1 MIYQD
6 QLIAPQTVAL
16 WAGDF
21 ETEDEFATYLGQP
34 FERDFG
40 FLLDVDD
47 LPDDSLVF
55 PERRTRARYNELLQK
70 VSARTLLSKWS
81 GEDWIAEG
89 EQMCLASGL
98 PEAKLMIRFLN
109 LRYPEEMCR
118 NGDASLRFVGNVQWP
133 GGRRRWEELQ
143 NRTMHVRPFPLMTR
157 HRYEDGRLS
166 CWKGRVHLDHWKGFA
181 TREELAD
188 EFMNFRFSAWPDG
201 DFHLNVEAATQDP
214 RVKPTAAQ
222 VRAFEH
228 LLESQEILSETVLQ
242 SIFALYPKWRD
253 MFGEMLEA
261 EVMPPISQ
269 AVDLKQLIRLGTV
282 HVMMN
287 EKEGFTAVG
296 FGFHCK
302 WDDEHGLGVL
312 THKGKVLEVGAAET
326 GFSELS

>member
-6 QLIAPQTVAL
+6 ELIDPESVAV

-21 ETEDEFATYLGQP
+21 ETEDDFAMYLGQP

-40 FLLDVDD
+40 FLLDLDD

-81 GEDWIAEG
+81 GEDWIEEG
-89 EQMCLASGL
+89 ERTCLASGVR
-98 PEAKLMIRFLN
+98 EAKLMVRFLN
-109 LRYPEEMCR
+109 LRYRERMCR
-118 NGDASLRFVGNVQWP
+118 NGGAPLRFVGNVQWP

-143 NRTMHVRPFPLMTR
+143 NNTIQVPPFPSLR
-157 HRYEDGRLS
+157 RQRLENGTLLF
-166 CWKGRVHLDHWKGFA
+166 WKGRVHLDHWKGFA

-201 DFHLNVEAATQDP
+201 DFDLNVEAATQHP

-228 LLESQEILSETVLQ
+228 LLESQEILRETVLQ
-242 SIFALYPKWRD
+242 SIFDLYPKWRD
-253 MFGEMLEA
+253 MFGEMLEP
-261 EVMPPISQ
+261 EIMPPVS
-269 AVDLKQLIRLGTV
+269 
-282 HVMMN
+282 
-287 EKEGFTAVG
+287 TARRSETINQTW
-296 FGFHCK
+296 HSAC
-302 WDDEHGLGVL
+302 DDER
-312 THKGKVLEVGAAET
+312 KGRIHRDRIWIPLQMG
-326 GFSELS
+326 